1 MIEEAKKKTFL
12 GFDFSTQRLKALVIG
27 EDYNVLHE
35 ADVEFDVDLPEFR
48 TAGGVVRGERGEV
61 TAPPLLWVKAL
72 DMVMDR
78 LVVAGVDF
86 STVEALSGAAQV
98 RIQ

>member
-1 MIEEAKKKTFL
+1 M
-12 GFDFSTQRLKALVIG
+12 
-27 EDYNVLHE
+27 
-35 ADVEFDVDLPEFR
+35 
-48 TAGGVVRGERGEV
+48 VRGENGEV

-86 STVEALSGAAQV
+86 ESVEALSGAGQV
-98 RIQ
+98 SILLPKQCEDL